1 MRAATD
7 NGQTRTCRPSRTAGA
22 GGFVLAAIV
31 FVGSACA
38 DSSTSEPATGA
49 ASPQTVATSPAID
62 GVETPPAVD
71 TGVSTDPPTLPS
83 PSTSTVPAE
92 SSVVPRDGVDQE
104 LIDAAWA
111 NDVTRSR
118 GLIDE
123 GADVNYKDSTQQSAY
138 LIATSEGYL
147 ELLELTFD
155 NGADVT
161 SLDSYNGT
169 GLIRAAERGHADIVG
184 RLLQTG
190 IDVNHINNLNWT
202 ALHESII
209 LGTGE
214 EQYVDTVRLLVAGG
228 ADVTLPPRDGTPPLR
243 LAQDRRQDEV
253 AATLQ
258 AVLDGPMI
266 ADANQALLAAAESG
280 DADGAALAIRA
291 GADLEARDDNL
302 RTPLLLA
309 ATNDHTAVARLL
321 VALGGDPDA
330 LDDRHDTPWLVTGV
344 TGSVAMGEILL
355 AADPDLTILNR
366 FGGTSLIPASDRG
379 HVDYVRWVL
388 GTDIDVNH
396 VNNPG
401 WTALM
406 EAVLLGDG
414 SQTYQDIVALLI
426 EGGADVAIADRD
438 GTTAAQHAAARG
450 YDELAQLLDGG

>member
-1 MRAATD
+1 MSPAD
-7 NGQTRTCRPSRTAGA
+7 NNGQTRTRCPSRAAGA
-22 GGFVLAAIV
+22 GGLVLAAIMLV
-31 FVGSACA
+31 
-38 DSSTSEPATGA
+38 GA
-49 ASPQTVATSPAID
+49 ACSGAST
-62 GVETPPAVD
+62 
-71 TGVSTDPPTLPS
+71 STDPSSLLA
-83 PSTSTVPAE
+83 PSTSTRPAA
-92 SSVVPRDGVDQE
+92 SSVVPRDGVNSE

-123 GADVNYKDSTQQSAY
+123 GADINFKDSSQQSAY

-161 SLDSYNGT
+161 ALDSFNGT

-209 LGTGE
+209 LGTGD
-214 EQYVDTVRLLVAGG
+214 QHYVDTVRLLVAGG

-243 LAQDRRQDEV
+243 LAQDRNQDDV

-258 AVLDGPMI
+258 AVLDGPVI
-266 ADANQALLAAAESG
+266 ADANQALLTAAKTG

-291 GADLEARDDNL
+291 GADLEARDDTL

-309 ATNDHTAVARLL
+309 ATSDHAAVARLL

-344 TGSVAMGEILL
+344 TGSVTMGEILL

-379 HVDYVRWVL
+379 HVDYVQWVL
-388 GTDIDVNH
+388 GTEIDVNH

-426 EGGADVAIADRD
+426 EGGADVAIADSE
-438 GTTAAQHAAARG
+438 GTTAAQHATARG
-450 YDELAQLLDGG
+450 YDELARLLDDG